1 MITNH
6 ILQDICSFL
15 KDNNMEKTVFIL
27 SPLLFFLSCSKE
39 SDLPDE
45 YQYLIGN
52 WTLQNCIV
60 STDSYDP
67 HFPYTTYDTL
77 SPELIGYNLSIDI
90 DDNSIVFYSENTIIQ
105 IVDNYTIVEVN
116 TGTYGGEYTISFYLQ
131 YKDEIGCKKSTSVI
145 YIPAKDSLRIYY
157 RLYDGSSGTYYGPS
171 YSYNYIRE

>member
-1 MITNH
+1 MKKI
-6 ILQDICSFL
+6 IF
-15 KDNNMEKTVFIL
+15 FI

-39 SDLPDE
+39 SVLPDE
-45 YQYLIGN
+45 YQYLIGT
-52 WTLQNCIV
+52 WTLKNCIV
-60 STDSYDP
+60 SADFYTP
-67 HFPYTTYDTL
+67 HYPYSNSDTL
-77 SPELIGYNLSIDI
+77 PPDSFGFDQSIKI